1 VVTVIPPGSTASL
14 PVPMPTARP
23 GTAVQV
29 PTGTAESA
37 SPSPNL
43 PNFDR
48 GGSEQIDH
56 EQLVQQLTASAVDL
70 GDDLTGLALPP
81 KRPESSTETAN
92 ATAPDPAPDAGQ
104 DDADTLATLP
114 LPPRR
119 PASIRAAAKSVTAPL
134 PGSPAE
140 PAPSQLSAPATA
152 PQAPLPGTA
161 DAPPSDP
168 NAPTELAALSSPKPP
183 IRPARP
189 LVPVKLPSASI
200 LPVLGGTSSAKVR
213 AAATE
218 QGLTLDQTALI
229 GVLNLDGGRKA
240 LLRLPDGRY
249 KSVVVGDLVDGWSV
263 SSIGVDAMKVSKS
276 GQDKTLRLV
285 NR

>member
-1 VVTVIPPGSTASL
+1 
-14 PVPMPTARP
+14 
-23 GTAVQV
+23 
-29 PTGTAESA
+29 
-37 SPSPNL
+37 
-43 PNFDR
+43 
-48 GGSEQIDH
+48 
-56 EQLVQQLTASAVDL
+56 
-70 GDDLTGLALPP
+70 
-81 KRPESSTETAN
+81 
-92 ATAPDPAPDAGQ
+92 
-104 DDADTLATLP
+104 
-114 LPPRR
+114 
-119 PASIRAAAKSVTAPL
+119 
-134 PGSPAE
+134 
-140 PAPSQLSAPATA
+140 
-152 PQAPLPGTA
+152 
-161 DAPPSDP
+161 
-168 NAPTELAALSSPKPP
+168 
-183 IRPARP
+183 

-240 LLRLPDGRY
+240 LLRLSDGRY